1 MWAWEGLIPLPPLNE
16 KGYCIMEYPKYR
28 VHSLSIIENDE
39 EEYKLQKL
47 VLREGKHLIKM
58 TSGKFCKP
66 DIFMNIDTDSKT
78 FNFNIDFTHLN
89 IDHPDG
95 STGVFT
101 VR

>member
-1 MWAWEGLIPLPPLNE
+1 
-16 KGYCIMEYPKYR
+16 
-28 VHSLSIIENDE
+28 
-39 EEYKLQKL
+39 
-47 VLREGKHLIKM
+47 M

-78 FNFNIDFTHLN
+78 FNFNIDFTHLS